1 MNGRPNVPGSGGVRA
16 ACALIAGA
24 LWLAPVVAQDT
35 ADTAPQEARPAI
47 TRTFVRLANGVP
59 AVLYAPATPSG
70 KSRIAVF
77 AMHSNADYLEF
88 SACTELAGRGYRVLC
103 ANNSLGKAGTFQE
116 GQLDRII
123 GEAKLGV
130 EYLRAQPGIQRIV
143 LFGHSGGATLM
154 SAYQMIAER
163 GLASCRGPEKIHQC
177 PDDLAGLPAADGM
190 LLIDSNWGQAT
201 MSLLST
207 DPAVTSEQTGY
218 GVDPSLDLFNP
229 DNGFDPEGS
238 RYAPAFVSRFQ
249 EAQGERVNRLI
260 QEAQHRLERIDAG
273 SGGYSDDE
281 PMTIPGA
288 SLLGMNN
295 KLFPQD
301 PSLLSHTRNAWP
313 LIRADGSVSEQIIR
327 TVRAPR
333 NVTSHTAS
341 MRGALATTVRGYLS
355 TYAIRT
361 TGEYRYG
368 ADGVQGIDWASTY
381 AATPANVAHIS
392 VPLLTMGMTGGWEF
406 LAAEAIHERAAS
418 SDKTIAFVEGA
429 DHLYRPCTQCVAPA
443 EAYGDTVRLT
453 YDFIDGWLSHP
464 GRFD

>member
-1 MNGRPNVPGSGGVRA
+1 MMIGRLARFAS
-16 ACALIAGA
+16 GA
-24 LWLAPVVAQDT
+24 LQGACTLLASALWFAPAAAQNPSD
-35 ADTAPQEARPAI
+35 AASQAAI
-47 TRTFVRLANGVP
+47 TRSFVRLANGVP
-59 AVLYAPATPSG
+59 AVLYTPAALMA

-88 SACTELAGRGYRVLC
+88 SACTELAARGYRVLC

-123 GEAKLGV
+123 TEAKLGV
-130 EYLRAQPGIQRIV
+130 EYLREQPGIERVV

-154 SAYQMIAER
+154 SAYQMIAEQ
-163 GLASCRGPEKIHQC
+163 GLAACRGPEKIHQC
-177 PDDLAGLPAADGM
+177 PDDLAGLPPADGM

-218 GVDPSLDLFNP
+218 GLDPSLDLFNP
-229 DNGFDPEGS
+229 ANGFDPEGS
-238 RYAPAFVSRFQ
+238 RYAPEFVARFQ
-249 EAQGERVNRLI
+249 EAQGQRVNRLI
-260 QEAQHRLERIDAG
+260 LEAQRRLGQIAEG
-273 SGGYSDDE
+273 SGRYSDDE

-288 SLLGMNN
+288 SLLGFNN

-301 PSLLSHTRNAWP
+301 TTLLSRTKGAWP
-313 LIRADGSVSEQIIR
+313 LIRADGSISKQVIQS
-327 TVRAPR
+327 VRAPR
-333 NVTSHTAS
+333 NIVSRTES
-341 MRGALATTVRGYLS
+341 MRGALATTVQGYLS

-361 TGEYRYG
+361 TPDYAYG
-368 ADGVQGIDWASTY
+368 AEGVEGIDWDSTY

-392 VPLLTMGMTGGWEF
+392 VPLLAMGMTGGWEF
-406 LAAEAIHERAAS
+406 LAAELIHERAAS
-418 SDKTIAFVEGA
+418 SDKTLAFVEGA

-443 EAYGDTVRLT
+443 DEYGDTVRLT
-453 YDFIDGWLSHP
+453 YDYIDAWLSRP